1 MQTAHRQRLYS
12 WLGLALMLTASAFF
26 VRYAINNWA
35 ALPLGLWHAALLPAL
50 LGATGGYLLTF
61 VVTGFAWQRLL
72 KGFGESATLA
82 QAVVIGLLSQFAK
95 YLPGNVGQHV
105 GRAVLAHRAGWRKAA
120 IGLSMVLELLLVLL
134 AAMLSILM
142 AIVANSSFAPNSSL
156 LAQILGITA
165 LVCLPLLVLLRY
177 VDPLLR
183 KLASLMPAIGP
194 ISLKRPPLPQLLWCL
209 LLYTGNFLLLGAIL
223 WLLAMQLGSGAAANF
238 WLLTGSFA
246 LAWVAGFV
254 TPGAPAGLGIRE
266 TIMVTLLEPAYGPG
280 AALSLALLL
289 RLITSL
295 GDALAFLA
303 GLWLNRR
310 QRSRTPA

>member
-1 MQTAHRQRLYS
+1 
-12 WLGLALMLTASAFF
+12 
-26 VRYAINNWA
+26 
-35 ALPLGLWHAALLPAL
+35 
-50 LGATGGYLLTF
+50 
-61 VVTGFAWQRLL
+61 
-72 KGFGESATLA
+72 
-82 QAVVIGLLSQFAK
+82 
-95 YLPGNVGQHV
+95 
-105 GRAVLAHRAGWRKAA
+105 
-120 IGLSMVLELLLVLL
+120 
-134 AAMLSILM
+134 
-142 AIVANSSFAPNSSL
+142 
-156 LAQILGITA
+156 
-165 LVCLPLLVLLRY
+165 
-177 VDPLLR
+177 
-183 KLASLMPAIGP
+183 
-194 ISLKRPPLPQLLWCL
+194 
-209 LLYTGNFLLLGAIL
+209 
-223 WLLAMQLGSGAAANF
+223 MQLGSGAAANF